1 MVLQPFVG
9 RCKRSLNDLADVAPF
24 ALKRRAIISA
34 ADLELEL
41 GQSSGSATDRALDEL
56 ATTFAKL
63 TLTQAMDMLAAAK
76 DLAAENLAAENLATE
91 NLAAEILD
99 RENLAVEMAGEKLA
113 TEKLAPKDVESSGQ
127 SSAGTLMDVMQLE
140 KESATT
146 SKEEV
151 VVKRSAKNFAQE
163 REKLIASPIVVKTLP
178 SVPATKME
186 KLCAALSLPSKPAT
200 EMEKFNAAERKLI
213 ATGKAARLAGV
224 KSNVHHY
231 NNRDEYRCFTPNG
244 EGLNRIMMT
253 FKYCASD
260 IQTWSEACEK
270 AADWLQRQL

>member
-1 MVLQPFVG
+1 MFLQPFVG
-9 RCKRSLNDLADVAPF
+9 RCRRSLNALADVAPF
-24 ALKRRAIISA
+24 ALKRRAIFSA

-91 NLAAEILD
+91 NLAAEILA
-99 RENLAVEMAGEKLA
+99 RENLAVENLAGEKLA

-146 SKEEV
+146 SKEEE
-151 VVKRSAKNFAQE
+151 VVKRIAQKIE
-163 REKLIASPIVVKTLP
+163 QRLARQLP
-178 SVPATKME
+178 SETAK
-186 KLCAALSLPSKPAT
+186 KIQ
-200 EMEKFNAAERKLI
+200 KFVAAEGTLRAARK
-213 ATGKAARLAGV
+213 TARLAGV
-224 KSNVHHY
+224 KSRVTLDTM
-231 NNRDEYRCFTPNG
+231 RDQYRCFTPNG
-244 EGLNRIMMT
+244 DHGVRTEIT

-260 IQTWSEACEK
+260 MQTWSEACEK
-270 AADWLQRQL
+270 AADWLQQQQKLME